1 MKIGLVIS
9 VLCAAAAVGRAED
22 LDKARRYFQAGV
34 DAYDEGKYEIALR
47 EFQHAHAL
55 SHNPELYFNMAAC
68 EEHENHFQ
76 AASLLLR
83 QYVIEKPN
91 AEDRPKVEARI
102 KVLEER
108 EEAIHRLP
116 GQEPPRTNPEPP
128 PKPLAQPT
136 KTNWVPTIIG
146 ASITG
151 VLGIGAI
158 AAGAFA
164 LTEHGN
170 LLNSCGKTPSGCT
183 PAQTSSMD
191 AAKLATDVLIGLTAA
206 AAIVTVVLI
215 VYAIKHPRRVNV
227 ATLLP
232 RATRAPMLGWSF

>member
-1 MKIGLVIS
+1 MKTGVVVLL
-9 VLCAAAAVGRAED
+9 LCAASSLARAED

-34 DAYDEGKYEIALR
+34 EAYDEGKYEIALR

-91 AEDRPKVEARI
+91 ADDRSKVEARI

-116 GQEPPRTNPEPP
+116 GTEPPPLTHHEPP
-128 PKPLAQPT
+128 PKPAPVM
-136 KTNWVPTIIG
+136 KPNWVPTIIG

-151 VLGIGAI
+151 ALGIGAI
-158 AAGAFA
+158 AAGAYA
-164 LTEHGN
+164 LSEHSELQG
-170 LLNSCGKTPSGCT
+170 SCGKTAAGCT
-183 PAQTSSMD
+183 SAQESAMKS
-191 AAKLATDVLIGLTAA
+191 AALATDVLIGLTAA
-206 AAIVTVVLI
+206 AAITTIVLI
-215 VYAIKHPRRVNV
+215 VYAVKHPRAVQAAR
-227 ATLLP
+227 LMP
-232 RATRAPMLGWSF
+232 RTTGAGMLGWSF